1 MGAFRKIAVT
11 VVGGSL
17 LVVGVVLLFLPGPGI
32 AVILAG
38 LAVLASEFAWAE
50 RRLERIRAAAKR
62 AFRRGDRNDDATLE
76 DASSRP

>member
-1 MGAFRKIAVT
+1 MSAFRKIAVT

-50 RRLERIRAAAKR
+50 RRLKRIKTAAKR
-62 AFRRGDRNDDATLE
+62 AFGRRDRNEDATL
-76 DASSRP
+76 DASPRS